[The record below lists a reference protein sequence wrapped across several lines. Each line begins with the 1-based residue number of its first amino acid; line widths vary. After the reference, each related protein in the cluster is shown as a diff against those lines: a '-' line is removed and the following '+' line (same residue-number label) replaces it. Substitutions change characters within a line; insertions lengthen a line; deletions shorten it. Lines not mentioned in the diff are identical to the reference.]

1 MKLLPKILAGV
12 TLSVGLSFL
21 SSCSTSTPTSNTPG
35 SAFSFDPPVTQPTNR
50 SAVKVAISTTAQR
63 MYIVE
68 GDKVLLA
75 SPVAVGKSSSPT
87 PSGTHRITSKT
98 KFRRRQSQPGRGYPM
113 TYWMSF
119 YSPAYGMHW
128 GFIKPFPCTAGCI
141 RMPLNTARKAF
152 GIVSVGTPVNVAA
165 TQPWDSTIGK
175 SLPVLDDSPLPNP
188 PNSYMQS
195 QQVFTDAEQ
204 GKMWNF

>member
-1 MKLLPKILAGV
+1 
-12 TLSVGLSFL
+12 
-21 SSCSTSTPTSNTPG
+21 
-35 SAFSFDPPVTQPTNR
+35 
-50 SAVKVAISTTAQR
+50 
-63 MYIVE
+63 
-68 GDKVLLA
+68 
-75 SPVAVGKSSSPT
+75 
-87 PSGTHRITSKT
+87 
-98 KFRRRQSQPGRGYPM
+98 
-113 TYWMSF
+113 
-119 YSPAYGMHW
+119 
-128 GFIKPFPCTAGCI
+128 
-141 RMPLNTARKAF
+141 MPLNTARKAF